1 MASSRTLRSIAAIG
15 LGVILG
21 GIKVTLPWQLF
32 AMSIDSYQLLPPGPV
47 EFLAR
52 TLPWFEVLLG
62 LALIPASI
70 MWVRADHALPDASP
84 RRLLTMP
91 LRLLSAILAALL
103 LVFFSLIVRA
113 ALKGQE
119 ISCGCFGPGETIS
132 WKTMLR
138 DGAMLAG
145 SLFLTVMAWIRPRR
159 SPPPEPAVLPL
170 ESIPPAPAPNLPPS
184 ESR

>member
-1 MASSRTLRSIAAIG
+1 MASPNKTPRWIV
-15 LGVILG
+15 VILRLALG
-21 GIKVTLPWQLF
+21 AIFIYAAWVKLRLPWQLF

-52 TLPWFEVLLG
+52 TLPAFELLLG
-62 LALIPASI
+62 IALIVGV
-70 MWVRADHALPDASP
+70 W
-84 RRLLTMP
+84 
-91 LRLLSAILAALL
+91 LRITSAITSALL
-103 LVFFSLIVRA
+103 LVFFSLIVNA
-113 ALKGQE
+113 AIKGQE

-145 SLFLTVMAWIRPRR
+145 SLLLTAMAWLRARR
-159 SPPPEPAVLPL
+159 SPPSEPASLPLGGTPPEPSP
-170 ESIPPAPAPNLPPS
+170 SLPPS

>member
-1 MASSRTLRSIAAIG
+1 MEWSSKRLRWTALLLRVALGAIFIYAAWVK
-15 LGVILG
+15 LR
-21 GIKVTLPWQLF
+21 LPWQLF
-32 AMSIDSYQLLPPGPV
+32 AMSIDSYELLPAGAV

-52 TLPWFEVLLG
+52 TLPAFELLLG
-62 LALIPASI
+62 VALLAGV
-70 MWVRADHALPDASP
+70 W
-84 RRLLTMP
+84 
-91 LRLLSAILAALL
+91 LRITSTFTSLLL

-132 WKTMLR
+132 WKTMTR

-145 SLFLTVMAWIRPRR
+145 SLFLTALAWLRSRKSPR
-159 SPPPEPAVLPL
+159 SEPASLPL
-170 ESIPPAPAPNLPPS
+170 ASTPEEPAPSLPPA

>member
-1 MASSRTLRSIAAIG
+1 MDSSNKTLRWIAIFLRLVLGAIFAYAAWVK
-15 LGVILG
+15 LR
-21 GIKVTLPWQLF
+21 LPWQLF

-52 TLPWFEVLLG
+52 TLPWFE
-62 LALIPASI
+62 LALG
-70 MWVRADHALPDASP
+70 VALIFGVW
-84 RRLLTMP
+84 
-91 LRLLSAILAALL
+91 LRWCAAVTSLL
-103 LVFFSLIVRA
+103 LAVFFSLIVRA

-138 DGAMLAG
+138 DGSMLAG
-145 SLFLTVMAWIRPRR
+145 SLLLTAIAFLSRR
-159 SPPPEPAVLPL
+159 SPTSAPGALHPGKTPPEPGPSL
-170 ESIPPAPAPNLPPS
+170 PPA

>member
-1 MASSRTLRSIAAIG
+1 MASSNKALRGIALI
-15 LGVILG
+15 LRIVLG
-21 GIKVTLPWQLF
+21 GIFIYAAWVKLRLPWQLF

-52 TLPWFEVLLG
+52 TLPAFELLLG
-62 LALIPASI
+62 VALIAGKF
-70 MWVRADHALPDASP
+70 
-84 RRLLTMP
+84 
-91 LRLLSAILAALL
+91 LRITSAITSALL

-138 DGAMLAG
+138 DGSMLAG
-145 SLFLTVMAWIRPRR
+145 SLFLTAMAWLRPRK
-159 SPPPEPAVLPL
+159 SDPPEPAALP
-170 ESIPPAPAPNLPPS
+170 
-184 ESR
+184 

>member
-1 MASSRTLRSIAAIG
+1 MDSSSRTLRWIAIILRLALGAIFVYAAWVK
-15 LGVILG
+15 LR
-21 GIKVTLPWQLF
+21 LPWQLF

-52 TLPWFEVLLG
+52 TLPWFE
-62 LALIPASI
+62 LALG
-70 MWVRADHALPDASP
+70 VALIFGVW
-84 RRLLTMP
+84 
-91 LRLLSAILAALL
+91 LRWSSAVTSLLL

-138 DGAMLAG
+138 DGSMLAG
-145 SLFLTVMAWIRPRR
+145 SLALTALAFLSRR
-159 SPPPEPAVLPL
+159 SRTSAPAVLPL
-170 ESIPPAPAPNLPPS
+170 ESTPPEPGPSLPPA